1 MAEEGVENPTDEEI
15 RRFDKKRKKK
25 VSNVRVH
32 SSVRPDAFP
41 YE

>member
-1 MAEEGVENPTDEEI
+1 MLGIVEDGLEI
-15 RRFDKKRKKK
+15 GLG
-25 VSNVRVH
+25 VRVH